1 MNNFDIKEAVDALEE
16 NENEVECKCCFDLFP
31 KEDCIKTENGYYC
44 KKCSQ
49 ELTSHQGTNL
59 DLIDNDPFSLNYEDP
74 RDPEEAE
81 ELEVKE
87 EPVDANEVRKHE
99 AGIEESLKVI
109 SDFDDYKPW
118 SGAVDTYELIKDAGK
133 LDELEAY
140 LEDCYPD
147 GVTATQINDI
157 LWFDSE
163 DVLSYLGLGDVEE
176 DEDFD
181 EALNENTFKQDF
193 NSYNAYGEELEED
206 FEDSINKYRDV
217 KVGDKIRI
225 IHLKDEDNTYDGK
238 EGIIEYIDDIGQLH
252 GSWGGLGVIPGVDD
266 YEVII
271 EEHINDRPAD
281 IESDQELQGNDNA
294 VVDCEVAKVVAHS
307 EDEKPLDCKIEKPAL
322 EEPLAG
328 DKKYSLNEGI
338 FDFLSRIDN
347 YYGKDA
353 KKPQY
358 KNNKYGYI
366 ILIFNN
372 DDTKSIAAKD
382 KKVLVFNTFKEAEK
396 YVKLYSKKETVK
408 KAEVVLNDDRTKVV
422 CVFKQGVED
431 KQASNLNAIVDEI
444 KRNNK
449 LGELEKNASAGEE
462 VEVDNKAKTED
473 KEEQPVEQEQ
483 PQQQEEAQE
492 QSAEQEQSTEETRP
506 TEEEQPAEEQP
517 VEQTQSAEET
527 KAKNNRY
534 KKIIN
539 ALKDTGIPI
548 DKLFVKNGVGKN
560 GKPKYKASAELKKL
574 SKKLFDESLKENIEQ
589 QETFTPEEQ
598 KEYNCDEDG
607 NCVDSYDTLH
617 HCGWCGDVFTEYEMR
632 HEADFGWICPR
643 CVEALKSQGDH
654 LVFIEGKQTAK
665 STGLY
670 TKEKEQ
676 ESDPTQNNV
685 WIIKKKNIVG
695 KPPKKAGDFFRA
707 TLSGDNTINTYRY
720 SGIKAH
726 NDCYM
731 ATKEYSPEE
740 EVEFQHYDK

>member
-1 MNNFDIKEAVDALEE
+1 MNNFNIKEAVDALEE

-59 DLIDNDPFSLNYEDP
+59 DLIDDDPFSLNYEDP
-74 RDPEEAE
+74 RVPEEVE

-118 SGAVDTYELIKDAGK
+118 QGAVDTYELIKDAGK
-133 LDELEAY
+133 LDELESY

-163 DVLSYLGLGDVEE
+163 DILSYLGLGDVEE

-181 EALNENTFKQDF
+181 EALDAEDTFKQDF
-193 NSYNAYGEELEED
+193 NSYNAYGEELEEN
-206 FEDSINKYRDV
+206 FEDSANKHCNA

-225 IHLKDEDNTYDGK
+225 IHLKDEDSTYDGK
-238 EGIIEYIDDIGQLH
+238 EGVVEYIDDIGQLH

-281 IESDQELQGNDNA
+281 IESDQELHGDDNA

-307 EDEKPLDCKIEKPAL
+307 EDEKPLDCKMEKPAL
-322 EEPLAG
+322 EEPLAD

-338 FDFLSRIDN
+338 FDFLNRIDN

-358 KNNKYGYI
+358 KDNKYGYI

-372 DDTKSIAAKD
+372 DGNKSIAAKD

-396 YVKLYSKKETVK
+396 YVKLYSKKEAVK

-449 LGELEKNASAGEE
+449 LNDLEKNASAGEE
-462 VEVDNKAKTED
+462 VEAENRAEAED

-483 PQQQEEAQE
+483 PQQQEEVQ
-492 QSAEQEQSTEETRP
+492 
-506 TEEEQPAEEQP
+506 EEQPAEEQP
-517 VEQTQSAEET
+517 TEEAQPVEEKQPAEGQPAEEQPAEQAQPT
-527 KAKNNRY
+527 EEDKAKNNRY
-534 KKIIN
+534 KKIID

-548 DKLFVKNGVGKN
+548 DKLFVKNGKGKN
-560 GKPKYKASAELKKL
+560 GKQRYKASAELKEL
-574 SKKLFDESLKENIEQ
+574 SRKLFGESLKEDVEQ
-589 QETFTPEEQ
+589 QETFTPEE
-598 KEYNCDEDG
+598 KSLYN
-607 NCVDSYDTLH
+607 
-617 HCGWCGDVFTEYEMR
+617 
-632 HEADFGWICPR
+632 
-643 CVEALKSQGDH
+643 
-654 LVFIEGKQTAK
+654 
-665 STGLY
+665 
-670 TKEKEQ
+670 KEKKQ

-695 KPPKKAGDFFRA
+695 KPPKKAGDFFKA
-707 TLSGDNTINTYRY
+707 TLSRDNVVNTYKY
-720 SGIKAH
+720 SGIKTP
-726 NDCYM
+726 DGCYM